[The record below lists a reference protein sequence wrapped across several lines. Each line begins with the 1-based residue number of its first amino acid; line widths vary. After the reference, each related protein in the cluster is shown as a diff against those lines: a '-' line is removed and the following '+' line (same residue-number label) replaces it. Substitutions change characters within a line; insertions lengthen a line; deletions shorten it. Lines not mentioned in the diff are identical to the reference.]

1 MKIETLQSLIESFK
15 KTRILVIGDLMLDE
29 FIWGKVSRISPEAPV
44 PILEVEKTTFY
55 PGGAANVVRNLACF
69 TTHGAMAGVVGK
81 DEAGQQLLGLLQAE
95 GALTEGIYCSPDRP
109 TTRKTRI
116 IARQQQVVRV
126 DREVKHKLN
135 SEERLNLKRYLD
147 QHLQAFDGV
156 IVEDYG
162 KGLLD
167 QDLASEIIA
176 ACRHHQKILT
186 VDPNPNNPLDW
197 SGATAIKPNRI
208 EALTSA
214 GVAPRDDAP
223 ALQEAAQI
231 LMNRWE
237 SEYLL
242 ITLGDEGMELFQKG
256 KPSYHTPTR
265 AKEVYDVTGA
275 GDTVIALFTLALAS
289 GASAIDSAEIANHA
303 AGIVVG
309 KLGTATLSAEE
320 LLQSFT
326 ETSP

>member
-1 MKIETLQSLIESFK
+1 MKTDALRSLIHSFE

-55 PGGAANVVRNLACF
+55 PGGAANVVRNLSCF
-69 TTHGAMAGVVGK
+69 TRHGAMAGVVGK
-81 DEAGQQLLGLLQAE
+81 DEAGQQLVGLLQEE
-95 GALTEGIYCSPDRP
+95 GALTEGIYHSADRP

-126 DREVKHKLN
+126 DREIKNKLN
-135 SEERLNLKRYLD
+135 PEERLALKSYLD
-147 QHLQAFDGV
+147 LHLHEFDGV

-167 QDLASEIIA
+167 QSLAQEIIE
-176 ACRHHQKILT
+176 ACQKQKKILT
-186 VDPNPNNPLDW
+186 IDPNPHNPLDW

-214 GVAPRDDAP
+214 GIAPREDEE

-231 LMNRWE
+231 LMKRWK
-237 SEYLL
+237 SDYLL
-242 ITLGDEGMELFQKG
+242 ITLGDEGMELFQNG
-256 KPSYHTPTR
+256 RPSYHTPTR

-289 GASAIDSAEIANHA
+289 GASAVDAAEIANHA

-309 KLGTATLSAEE
+309 KLGTATLSPEE

-326 ETSP
+326 ENNP

>member
-1 MKIETLQSLIESFK
+1 MKIDTLHSLLKSFE

-55 PGGAANVVRNLACF
+55 PGGAANVVRNLSSF
-69 TTHGAMAGVVGK
+69 TSHGAMAGVIGK
-81 DEAGQQLLGLLQAE
+81 DEAGEQLLSLLREE
-95 GALTEGIYCSPDRP
+95 GTLIEGIYNSPDRP

-126 DREVKHKLN
+126 DREIKSKLTDQERSRLRSYLEKHLH
-135 SEERLNLKRYLD
+135 E
-147 QHLQAFDGV
+147 FDGV

-167 QDLASEIIA
+167 QPLATEIIK
-176 ACRHHQKILT
+176 ACQHHKKILT
-186 VDPNPNNPLDW
+186 IDPNPNNPLDW

-214 GVAPRDDAP
+214 GIAPRDDAQ

-231 LMNRWE
+231 LMNRWK
-237 SEYLL
+237 SDYLL
-242 ITLGDEGMELFQKG
+242 ITLGDEGMELFQNG

-289 GASAIDSAEIANHA
+289 GASAIDAAEIANHA

-309 KLGTATLSAEE
+309 KLGTATLSAVE

-326 ETSP
+326 ETSQ